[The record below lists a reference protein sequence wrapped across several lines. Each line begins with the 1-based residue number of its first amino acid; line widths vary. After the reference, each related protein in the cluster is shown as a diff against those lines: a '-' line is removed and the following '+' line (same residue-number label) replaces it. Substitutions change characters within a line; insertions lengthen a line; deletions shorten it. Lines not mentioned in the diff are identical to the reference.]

1 MVRGHLQRYHHV
13 PRSRITVIPN
23 AIDADRLQVAQ
34 PGAVRCAFR
43 NRIGLE
49 PDDLVGLFVGHN
61 YWLKGLKPLLTASPG
76 AGRTSPPRGPSTCSS
91 AARGRPR
98 RSCGWPA
105 GSAWRG
111 RSTSPG
117 FVPDIRACYWS
128 SDFFVSPTYYDPCS
142 LAVLEALACGLP
154 VITTAC
160 NGAGELM
167 TNGRE
172 GFVIPAPD
180 AFDELAGALGAM
192 TDDEAR
198 RPDGRARRTAGPVAD
213 VRPPC
218 DAARSR
224 CSRRWPPPS
233 RTAAPMRRSRSRQST
248 SRSKLSRWSRPSR
261 RERTRDDMKAVLL
274 AGGKGTRL
282 RPFTHVFPKPLMP
295 LGDADP
301 MPIIEVVLRQLARF
315 GFRDVTVITG
325 YLTEL
330 IEAFCGSGRKFGT
343 RLTYRRELTPLG
355 TAGGLTLI
363 DRPDEPVL
371 VINGDILT
379 TLDFAEMYRFH
390 VDRGASA
397 TIASYPRE
405 VRIDFGV
412 LEFGDD
418 PHVLTG
424 YREKPE
430 FSFQVSMGVYI
441 LDPVAWDFLTPGQAL
456 PMPDLL
462 EAMRQAG
469 KAVHCF
475 RQDCYWLDIGRH
487 DDYATANDIFEAR
500 RASFLGEPEKPKLHH
515 GT

>member
-1 MVRGHLQRYHHV
+1 
-13 PRSRITVIPN
+13 
-23 AIDADRLQVAQ
+23 
-34 PGAVRCAFR
+34 
-43 NRIGLE
+43 
-49 PDDLVGLFVGHN
+49 
-61 YWLKGLKPLLTASPG
+61 
-76 AGRTSPPRGPSTCSS
+76 
-91 AARGRPR
+91 
-98 RSCGWPA
+98 
-105 GSAWRG
+105 
-111 RSTSPG
+111 
-117 FVPDIRACYWS
+117 
-128 SDFFVSPTYYDPCS
+128 
-142 LAVLEALACGLP
+142 
-154 VITTAC
+154 
-160 NGAGELM
+160 
-167 TNGRE
+167 
-172 GFVIPAPD
+172 
-180 AFDELAGALGAM
+180 
-192 TDDEAR
+192 
-198 RPDGRARRTAGPVAD
+198 
-213 VRPPC
+213 
-218 DAARSR
+218 
-224 CSRRWPPPS
+224 
-233 RTAAPMRRSRSRQST
+233 
-248 SRSKLSRWSRPSR
+248 
-261 RERTRDDMKAVLL
+261 MKAVLL

-363 DRPDEPVL
+363 DRPDEPVM

-379 TLDFAEMYRFH
+379 TLDFAEMHRFH

-418 PHVLTG
+418 PYVLTG
-424 YREKPE
+424 YREKPD

-462 EAMRQAG
+462 EAMRRAG

-500 RASFLGEPEKPKLHH
+500 RAAFLGEPEKPKRIM
-515 GT
+515 GRDQ